1 MTFLFTDLEGSTRL
15 WEEHPDG
22 MQDALA
28 RHDAIVRGAVES
40 HGGQVVKGGG
50 DGGFAVFSAVG
61 EALRASVAVQR
72 AMQSESWDT
81 TGPLKVRIGIH
92 TGEAQ
97 CRDNDYFGPVL
108 NRTARLMAV
117 AHGGQIVCSHAT
129 ADVAQD
135 APIDDLKLIDLGE
148 HRLRDLSRPER
159 VYQVDAPGLG
169 GDFAPLRS
177 MDSYPGNLPLQVS
190 SFVGRDKELGQTAA
204 ALGETRVVTLTGVGG
219 VGKTRLALQVAAEAL
234 PRFRE
239 GAWLV
244 ELAAV
249 RDPDAVVDV
258 FAAVFGVTPRTGLTL
273 AQSLVEFFGS
283 KQLLLVVD
291 NCEHLLDPVAA
302 LVEDITRSC
311 LGVVILSTSREGLAI
326 SGERILAVPS
336 LGTPAQD
343 AGMEA
348 VADSEAVH
356 LFLDRARAADATFAL
371 TTSNVDA
378 VVRLCRRLD
387 GVPLALELAAARV
400 SVMTP
405 AELVAALDH
414 RFEVLSGGRRGA
426 VKRQQT
432 LRATIDWSYD
442 LLSAAQQ
449 RLLARLAVFAGGCTR
464 NAAEA
469 VCVGDPIEAR
479 SVFGL
484 LTQLVERSLVVAER
498 DRPGTRYRL
507 LETIR
512 EYAEERLAEHG
523 ETEDLRRRHAE
534 HYTEFAR
541 VFSERVLG
549 PDQVEVGGLIA
560 AERDNILAA
569 TIFAIDTDNVDLA
582 LRLAREMRA
591 SWLGLNYR
599 LRLDELPLMSLTGVT
614 EHPLYAFGLLL
625 AASHAAFT
633 GDLETAASRAD
644 QAASEAARLA
654 DGDRFEVES
663 YACSIHGTV
672 ASAKGG
678 THEAGRYLERAAA
691 ASKSAGR
698 PPETAYN
705 LASAATYYAM
715 SGDSEAALPLAT
727 EAQAIARGIQMP
739 SLTVFTNVALAG
751 ALVID
756 DPERARNLLR
766 EGMELMGVTVGYET
780 WTEVVQAVLISARLG
795 DWSQTMALS
804 GPAIRHLQWT
814 SDRPLLG
821 AVVNLVAHCV
831 AGRDP
836 EASAVL
842 QGAARALAAA
852 GLPTAAGEVGN
863 ARDAPAEAPNSP
875 ADSDFVTLLRR
886 TTTGM
891 LRESLGEAHLRELRH
906 EGEVLDRDQT
916 VAYALEVIARDQ
928 AEAQNT

>member
-1 MTFLFTDLEGSTRL
+1 LEGSTRL
-15 WEEHPDG
+15 WEEHPEG
-22 MQDALA
+22 MRDALT
-28 RHDAIVRGAVES
+28 RHDTFVRGAVES
-40 HGGQVVKGGG
+40 HGGHVVKGGG
-50 DGGFAVFSAVG
+50 DGGLAVFGAVG
-61 EALRASVAVQR
+61 DALRAAVALQL
-72 AMQSESWDT
+72 AMKSEAWER
-81 TGPLKVRIGIH
+81 TGPLKVRMGIH

-117 AHGGQIVCSHAT
+117 AHGGQIVCSQAT
-129 ADVAQD
+129 ADVARD
-135 APIDDLKLIDLGE
+135 ASIGDLKLIDLGE

-159 VYQVDAPGLG
+159 VYQVDAPGLDS
-169 GDFAPLRS
+169 DFAALRS

-190 SFVGRDKELGQTAA
+190 SFVGRGKELELTAA
-204 ALGETRVVTLTGVGG
+204 ALGEARVVTLTGVGG

-249 RDPDAVVDV
+249 RDPDAVVDA
-258 FAAVFGVTPRTGLTL
+258 FAAVFGVTPRSGLTL
-273 AQSLVEFFGS
+273 AQSLVEFLGS

-291 NCEHLLDPVAA
+291 NCEHLLDPVAV

-343 AGMEA
+343 AGMDV

-371 TTSNVDA
+371 SQSNVDA

-469 VCVGDPIEAR
+469 VCVGDPIEER

-484 LTQLVERSLVVAER
+484 LTQLVERCLVVAER

-534 HYTEFAR
+534 YYTEFAR

-549 PDQVEVGGLIA
+549 PDQVEVGELIA

-569 TIFAIDTDNVDLA
+569 TIFAVDTDNVDLA
-582 LRLAREMRA
+582 LRLAREMRT

-599 LRLDELPLMSLTGVT
+599 LRLDELPLMNLTGVT
-614 EHPLYAFGLLL
+614 EHPLYAYGLLL
-625 AASHAAFT
+625 AASYAAFT
-633 GDLETAASRAD
+633 ADLETAAERAD
-644 QAASEAARLA
+644 QAMAEAARLE
-654 DGDRFEVES
+654 DTDRFEVES
-663 YACSIHGTV
+663 YAFSIHGTLM
-672 ASAKGG
+672 SARGA
-678 THEAGRYLERAAA
+678 THAAAQYLERAAA
-691 ASKSAGR
+691 ASRSAGR

-715 SGDSEAALPLAT
+715 SGGSEAALPLAT
-727 EAQAIARGIQMP
+727 EAQVIARSIQMP

-751 ALVID
+751 ALVVD
-756 DPERARNLLR
+756 DPKRARELLH
-766 EGMELMGVTVGYET
+766 EGMELMGATVGFET

-795 DWSQTMALS
+795 DWPQTMTLA

-814 SDRPLLG
+814 SDRPLIG
-821 AVVNLVAHCV
+821 AILNLVAHCLS
-831 AGRDP
+831 GRDP

-842 QGAARALAAA
+842 QGAARALAA
-852 GLPTAAGEVGN
+852 GLPTA
-863 ARDAPAEAPNSP
+863 PAEVVGPSTAPNETPSSP
-875 ADSDFVTLLRR
+875 GGSDFVTLLRR

-891 LRESLGEAHLRELRH
+891 LRESLGEARLRELRH
-906 EGEVLDRDQT
+906 EGEVLDRDQA

-928 AEAQNT
+928 QAALTT